1 GSNHGWSAPPD
12 ELGERASERLVCGS
26 EHDRQKRIRYE
37 QIPYF
42 WTEMFDLRLHFV
54 GDFSLQPTRVDLR
67 GTYAKKKFLARY
79 YQGEKLRAILLCNQ
93 TEREVE
99 SAKKEL
105 RQALGK

>member
-1 GSNHGWSAPPD
+1 MTGK
-12 ELGERASERLVCGS
+12 
-26 EHDRQKRIRYE
+26 KRIRYE

-42 WTEMFDLRLHFV
+42 WSEMFDLRMHFI
-54 GDFSLQPTRVDLR
+54 GDFSMQPTRVDLR

-79 YQGEKLRAILLCNQ
+79 YQGDKLRAILLCNQ

-105 RQALGK
+105 RHALGK